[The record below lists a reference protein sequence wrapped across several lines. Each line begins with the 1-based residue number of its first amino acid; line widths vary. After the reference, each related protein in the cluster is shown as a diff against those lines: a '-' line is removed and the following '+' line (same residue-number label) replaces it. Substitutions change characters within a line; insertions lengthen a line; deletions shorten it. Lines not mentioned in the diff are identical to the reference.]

1 MLRVLVTGSGSRYE
15 IDQGGNIVSGDKFVE
30 LCEALGKV
38 LASRQHQIFLLS
50 DNNHHADPHLLRGY
64 AGQAQAKTIQVPP
77 IRVSF
82 GDSNDPEN
90 QPALKFRESREQL
103 PHVVME
109 DVDVMGNYPFNRV
122 SIVRDVDV
130 VIAIG
135 GQKGVK

>member
-77 IRVSF
+77 IECLSVIPMIQKTSLRSSF
-82 GDSNDPEN
+82 VN
-90 QPALKFRESREQL
+90 L
-103 PHVVME
+103 
-109 DVDVMGNYPFNRV
+109 GNSCHMSSWRTWT
-122 SIVRDVDV
+122 
-130 VIAIG
+130 
-135 GQKGVK
+135 